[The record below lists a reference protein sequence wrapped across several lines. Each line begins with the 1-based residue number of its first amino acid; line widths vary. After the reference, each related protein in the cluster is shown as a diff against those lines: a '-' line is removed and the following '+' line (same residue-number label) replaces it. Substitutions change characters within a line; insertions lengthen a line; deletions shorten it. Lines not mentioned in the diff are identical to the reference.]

1 MMSIHKEGRA
11 TILIALIFSVIVWWL
26 FGMFLPGLMWLGYIV
41 IVFILITVLQFFRN
55 PRRPAPTVDENIVT
69 APADGKIVV
78 IEKVME
84 GEVFRQE
91 RLMISIFMS
100 PTNVHVNRNPVSGK
114 VLINRYHPGKYLA
127 AWNPKS
133 STENERTTVVYQHP
147 KAEVMIRQVAGA
159 LARRIVNY
167 LHEGDEAKRGQ
178 EMGFIKFGSRVDI
191 YLPLNAE
198 VLIDMDQV
206 VKGNVTGIAR
216 LS

>member
-26 FGMFLPGLMWLGYIV
+26 FGMFLPGLMWLGYIL
-41 IVFILITVLQFFRN
+41 IVFVLVTVLQFFRN
-55 PRRPAPTVDENIVT
+55 PGRPAPTVDENIVT

-84 GEVFRQE
+84 DEFFHQE
-91 RLMISIFMS
+91 RLMVSIFMS
-100 PTNVHVNRNPVSGK
+100 PINVHVNRNPVSGK
-114 VLINRYHPGKYLA
+114 VIINRYHPGKYLA

-198 VLIDMDQV
+198 VLVAMNQV
-206 VKGNVTGIAR
+206 VKGNITGIAR
-216 LS
+216 LV

>member
-78 IEKVME
+78 IEKIME

-198 VLIDMDQV
+198 VLVDMDQV
-206 VKGNVTGIAR
+206 VKGNITGIAR